1 LIPHTEGRS
10 LPRGS
15 DDLSADEDPLD
26 GDEHTPLEMHLPEG
40 VENSEELPAD

>member
-1 LIPHTEGRS
+1 

-26 GDEHTPLEMHLPEG
+26 GDEQTPLEMHLPEA
-40 VENSEELPAD
+40 SEGSDETPSS